1 MCSCYSVLHPNY
13 RGAKKYSV
21 LVSTRIVVQADFTD
35 YKGVKLLNRDGFL
48 RYKDKFNKLMV
59 QLNGEDTLIAI
70 KEAAYSVIEDEDNIA
85 VIDALLAFDIFANS
99 VEEAT
104 EKMYR
109 TLEGDVVLN
118 NFTLLDA
125 DTSRMEFDCDILLY
139 EFNHGYLMKEITLYD
154 EAPKKYEQL
163 ASLKVLVNDVPDA
176 ILNNCNFLYRSEC
189 LLDNNDYKI
198 DNFNLTIKGL
208 KKTEYELLPVSFKKI
223 DDDLTEFTF
232 AFNFVVYGYSPDHAS
247 DLFES
252 VFTSDN
258 IKISDF
264 TFNDDENFI
273 DLSLSVN
280 RIYDTIVEEVA
291 EEYGQ

>member
-1 MCSCYSVLHPNY
+1 
-13 RGAKKYSV
+13 
-21 LVSTRIVVQADFTD
+21 
-35 YKGVKLLNRDGFL
+35 
-48 RYKDKFNKLMV
+48 MV
-59 QLNGEDTLIAI
+59 QLNGEDILIAV
-70 KEAAYSVIEDEDNIA
+70 KEAVYSVLEDNENIT
-85 VIDALLAFDIFANS
+85 VIDALLAFDIYANS

-139 EFNHGYLMKEITLYD
+139 EFNHEYLMKEITQYD
-154 EAPKKYEQL
+154 EVPEKYEQL

-176 ILNNCNFLYRSEC
+176 IFDYCNFLYRSEC
-189 LLDNNDYKI
+189 LLDNYDYKI

-258 IKISDF
+258 ITISDF